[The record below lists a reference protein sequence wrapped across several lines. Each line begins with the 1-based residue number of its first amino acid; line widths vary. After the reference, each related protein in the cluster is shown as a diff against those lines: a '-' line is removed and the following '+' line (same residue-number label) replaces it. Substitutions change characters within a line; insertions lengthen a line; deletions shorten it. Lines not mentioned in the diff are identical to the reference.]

1 MLIRFNSKAG
11 SITLF
16 GEAAVTLL
24 RMMGQS
30 GSIPGAILA
39 PDIPAAVARLRAA
52 LAAGDVAPPR
62 QADDKTNDRDGEPP
76 VGMRQ
81 RAFPLI
87 ELLERTAQQNAD
99 MIWENET
106 RTNL

>member
-16 GEAAVTLL
+16 GEAAVALL

-39 PDIPAAVARLRAA
+39 PDIPRAVTKLRGA
-52 LAAGDVAPPR
+52 LIAGDAAPR
-62 QADDKTNDRDGEPP
+62 KVEAQTKDEDAEPV
-76 VGMRQ
+76 VGLGQ

-87 ELLERTAQQNAD
+87 ELLERAAKQNVD
-99 MIWENET
+99 VIWENET